1 MYIRAF
7 WDWTVWI
14 HIFIYLF
21 LSTESKAAVKEAEPV
36 TNVMK
41 NPSKV
46 IVLRV
51 STALIS
57 YFLMN
62 MRVSFSV
69 WSKT

>member
-1 MYIRAF
+1 MHFETGLFAF
-7 WDWTVWI
+7 I
-14 HIFIYLF
+14 FLFIYF

-62 MRVSFSV
+62 TRVSFSV
-69 WSKT
+69 